1 VEKRYFRGAKGNT
14 YCRSMQT
21 IGEIFFTAPTR
32 CADRYVNPPRSIQ
45 WLRNFERIQMTS
57 SNSNATTSKKSE
69 KPVWFITGCSTGF
82 GRQIA
87 KHVLDLGYRAVVTS
101 RDPEDIGD
109 LAGFGAALVLK
120 LDVTDRVQAEEAVK
134 TAEAHFGCIDVLV
147 NNAGIGYFAAVEE
160 SDEVE
165 VRKMFEVNVF
175 GLCRM
180 IHLVLPGM
188 RKRRRGFIVNL
199 SSIGGLRSFPA
210 LGYYNSTKFA
220 VEGLSEALWQE
231 VEPLGI
237 KVMLVE
243 PSGFRTD
250 WAGRSANETKH
261 QIADYAN
268 TADKNIRHLRAI
280 SGHQSGDPIRAAEA
294 IVHAVESVNP
304 PHRLLLGNDAYEG
317 AITKI
322 DELREEFAAWEAISR
337 SADFPKATHAVS
349 V

>member
-1 VEKRYFRGAKGNT
+1 M
-14 YCRSMQT
+14 RS
-21 IGEIFFTAPTR
+21 
-32 CADRYVNPPRSIQ
+32 VQ
-45 WLRNFERIQMTS
+45 WLQNKEKIRMTS
-57 SNSNATTSKKSE
+57 ETKNTKHSE

-87 KHVLDLGYRAVVTS
+87 KHVLDLGYRVVITA
-101 RDPEDIGD
+101 RDPDDVRELAELGD
-109 LAGFGAALVLK
+109 ALVLK
-120 LDVTDRVQAEEAVK
+120 LDVTDRSQAEAAVK
-134 TAEAHFGCIDVLV
+134 DAEEHYGSIDVLV

-160 SDEVE
+160 SDEQE
-165 VRKMFEVNVF
+165 VRKMFDINVF

-180 IHLVLPGM
+180 IHIVLPGM
-188 RKRRRGFIVNL
+188 RKRRKGFIVNL

-261 QIADYAN
+261 PIADYAN
-268 TADKNIRHLRAI
+268 TADKNIRQLRAI
-280 SGHQSGDPIRAAEA
+280 SGHQSGDPVRAAAA
-294 IVHAVESVNP
+294 IVHAVESANP
-304 PHRLLLGNDAYEG
+304 PHRLLLGNDAYDG
-317 AITKI
+317 AIAKL
-322 DELREEFAAWEAISR
+322 DELREEFIHWEAVSR
-337 SADFPKATHAVS
+337 GADFPEATPDVLT
-349 V
+349 